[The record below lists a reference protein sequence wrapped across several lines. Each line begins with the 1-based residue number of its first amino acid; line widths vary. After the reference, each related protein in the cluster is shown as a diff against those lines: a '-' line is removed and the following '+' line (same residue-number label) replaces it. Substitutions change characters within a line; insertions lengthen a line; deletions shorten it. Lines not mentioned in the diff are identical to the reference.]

1 MASTRAKVTE
11 PIGDV
16 ALTTI
21 LRQRLRS
28 EGMKD
33 VKVNANSVNVP
44 GGQLMATFTLC
55 FPQSIPDD
63 RRLKME
69 KIALEECASYIQAPH
84 ILEISPNQTT
94 KESRAMGWIRAEPK
108 IEPIPILRT

>member
-1 MASTRAKVTE
+1 MASARAKVTE
-11 PIGDV
+11 PVGNV
-16 ALTTI
+16 TLTTI

-69 KIALEECASYIQAPH
+69 KIAFEECASYIQAPH
-84 ILEISPNQTT
+84 RLEISPIETT
-94 KESRAMGWIRAEPK
+94 KESRAIGWGRREPK
-108 IEPIPILRT
+108 IEPLPILRT